1 MLTLEDVGM
10 VAWLCSQVDPGSLL
24 SHRPPALSQQILLS
38 LIQQLGYDLFK
49 VRLLEKNA
57 FIQKCHSAA

>member
-1 MLTLEDVGM
+1 

-49 VRLLEKNA
+49 VRLLVEIALIEKR
-57 FIQKCHSAA
+57 HSAA

>member
-1 MLTLEDVGM
+1 M

-49 VRLLEKNA
+49 VRLLEKMRLYKNA
-57 FIQKCHSAA
+57 ILQLEL